1 MSSISSVRLSG
12 LATGMDT
19 DAMVKSMLTA
29 DQEKIDKAQ
38 QKEQTVKWQQE
49 IYREVMSDVI
59 DFNDKYFSLTSKDS
73 ILSSSAWN
81 TLSITSSN
89 NNVITATGTAGAN
102 NIDYKFDVKKLAE
115 PAKATSS
122 VSLNKDSK
130 LVDDLKATKD
140 AKFKIAIGTNEK
152 GEAIYSKD
160 ITIEDNDTIETL
172 ISKINNSNDGVIKAS
187 YSEMTGKFTIES
199 TKTGDSSGFAIVDE
213 TGKNISNSLDF
224 LDLQTN
230 SYAIDSNGTTQS
242 NFTGVAVGSNS
253 IIEVSSKDGTFT
265 KTLSEESNTFTIDGV
280 RYNVNTIG
288 SAEITSTQDTAP
300 VVEKMKAFV
309 DDYNKIMDRVYD
321 LVTEKTNKDYKPL
334 TEAQKEE
341 MSEEEIEKW
350 EKKSKEGI
358 LRNDSEMRKFMN
370 DMENAIFGDK
380 MDVLREMGISTHED
394 YNKKGQIALD
404 ESKFVQALQNDSE
417 KVYEVFAK
425 GSDSMMERMKSTIKN
440 YVGTSGSIFAQKAG
454 IEKTASM
461 ANNLYSEQL
470 KKQAALIKTLQNK
483 MSDKE
488 EKLYLKFGNLESQM
502 NKLNSQMNYFMQ
514 G

>member
-1 MSSISSVRLSG
+1 MSSISSIRLSG

-38 QKEQTVKWQQE
+38 QKEQTLNWQQE
-49 IYREVMSDVI
+49 IYREVMSDLI

-81 TLSITSSN
+81 TLSISSSN
-89 NNVITATGTAGAN
+89 SSVITATGTAGAN
-102 NIDYKFDVKKLAE
+102 NIDYKFDVKRLAE

-122 VSLNKDSK
+122 LSLNKDSK

-140 AKFKIAIGTNEK
+140 TTFKIELGKDDKNNP
-152 GEAIYSKD
+152 IYSKN
-160 ITIEDNDTIETL
+160 ITIEDDDTIESL
-172 ISKINNSNDGVIKAS
+172 ISKINNSTDGKIKAS
-187 YSEMTGKFTIES
+187 YSEMTGKFTIE
-199 TKTGDSSGFAIVDE
+199 TKATGENSEFKIVKEDGSSSDALDFLGLETKDSSGNLVNFDA
-213 TGKNISNSLDF
+213 
-224 LDLQTN
+224 
-230 SYAIDSNGTTQS
+230 NG
-242 NFTGVAVGSNS
+242 AKGSNS
-253 IIEVSSKDGTFT
+253 EVVVSSKDGTFT
-265 KTLSEESNTFTIDGV
+265 KTLNEESNTFTIDGV

-288 SAEITSTQDTAP
+288 SAEMTSTQDTSA
-300 VVEKMKAFV
+300 VVKKMKSFV

-321 LVTEKTNKDYKPL
+321 LVTEKTNNDYKPL

-350 EKKSKEGI
+350 ESKAKTGI
-358 LRNDSEMRKFMN
+358 LRNDSDMRKFMN
-370 DMENAIFGDK
+370 DMQNAIFGDK

-394 YNKKGQIALD
+394 YNKRGQISLD
-404 ESKFVQALQNDSE
+404 ESKFVAALQNDSE
-417 KVYEVFAK
+417 KVYKAFAG
-425 GSDSMMERMKSTIKN
+425 GSDSMMEKMKSTIKN

-454 IEKTASM
+454 LEKTASA
-461 ANNLYSEQL
+461 ANNFYSEQL
-470 KKQAALIKTLQNK
+470 KKQAALIKALQSK

-488 EKLYLKFGNLESQM
+488 EKLYLKFGSLESQM

>member
-224 LDLQTN
+224 LGLQTN

-265 KTLSEESNTFTIDGV
+265 KTLNEESNTFTIDGI
-280 RYNVNTIG
+280 RYNVNTTG
-288 SAEITSTQDTAP
+288 SAEITSTKNTDA
-300 VVEKMKAFV
+300 VVKKMKSFV

-321 LVTEKTNKDYKPL
+321 IVTEKTNKDYHPL

-350 EKKSKEGI
+350 EKKAKEGI

-380 MDVLREMGISTHED
+380 MQVLREMGISSAED
-394 YNKKGQIALD
+394 YNKKG
-404 ESKFVQALQNDSE
+404 
-417 KVYEVFAK
+417 
-425 GSDSMMERMKSTIKN
+425 
-440 YVGTSGSIFAQKAG
+440 
-454 IEKTASM
+454 
-461 ANNLYSEQL
+461 
-470 KKQAALIKTLQNK
+470 
-483 MSDKE
+483 
-488 EKLYLKFGNLESQM
+488 
-502 NKLNSQMNYFMQ
+502 
-514 G
+514 

>member
-59 DFNDKYFSLTSKDS
+59 DFNEKYFSLTSKDS

-81 TLSITSSN
+81 TLAITSSN

-224 LDLQTN
+224 LGLQTN

-265 KTLSEESNTFTIDGV
+265 KTLNEESNTFTIDGV
-280 RYNVNTIG
+280 RYNVNTTG

-300 VVEKMKAFV
+300 VVEKMKSFV
-309 DDYNKIMDRVYD
+309 DDYNKIMDKVYD

-350 EKKSKEGI
+350 EKKAKEGI

-380 MDVLREMGISTHED
+380 MQVLRDMGISTHED

-404 ESKFVQALQNDSE
+404 ESKFVAALQN
-417 KVYEVFAK
+417 
-425 GSDSMMERMKSTIKN
+425 
-440 YVGTSGSIFAQKAG
+440 
-454 IEKTASM
+454 
-461 ANNLYSEQL
+461 
-470 KKQAALIKTLQNK
+470 
-483 MSDKE
+483 
-488 EKLYLKFGNLESQM
+488 
-502 NKLNSQMNYFMQ
+502 NS
-514 G
+514 

>member
-59 DFNDKYFSLTSKDS
+59 DFNEKYFSLTSKDS

-81 TLSITSSN
+81 TLAITSSN

-224 LDLQTN
+224 LGLQTN

-265 KTLSEESNTFTIDGV
+265 KTLNEESNTFTIDGV
-280 RYNVNTIG
+280 RYNVNTTG

-300 VVEKMKAFV
+300 VVEKMKSFV
-309 DDYNKIMDRVYD
+309 DDYNKIMDKVYD

-350 EKKSKEGI
+350 EKKAKEGI

-380 MDVLREMGISTHED
+380 MQVLRDMGIFSSLSH
-394 YNKKGQIALD
+394 
-404 ESKFVQALQNDSE
+404 F
-417 KVYEVFAK
+417 
-425 GSDSMMERMKSTIKN
+425 
-440 YVGTSGSIFAQKAG
+440 
-454 IEKTASM
+454 
-461 ANNLYSEQL
+461 
-470 KKQAALIKTLQNK
+470 
-483 MSDKE
+483 
-488 EKLYLKFGNLESQM
+488 
-502 NKLNSQMNYFMQ
+502 
-514 G
+514 